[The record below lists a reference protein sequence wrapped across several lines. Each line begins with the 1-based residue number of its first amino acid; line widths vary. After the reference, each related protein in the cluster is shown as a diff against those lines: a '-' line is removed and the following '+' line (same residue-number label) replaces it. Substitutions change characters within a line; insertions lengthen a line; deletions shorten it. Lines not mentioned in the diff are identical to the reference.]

1 MGVVLSYGSDLDM
14 KKQQEAR
21 LLAEFRRMSE
31 QEKVFALAMFQKI
44 NKDKPDL
51 PVLKLV
57 VGGRR

>member
-1 MGVVLSYGSDLDM
+1 MN
-14 KKQQEAR
+14 KQKEAK

-31 QEKVFALAMFQKI
+31 QERNFALVMFQKI

-57 VGGRR
+57 VGGSR